1 MKKDDVIKAVADRVG
16 LSRADTRATINAFA
30 CVVVE
35 ALKAGD
41 RVQLT
46 GFATFWP
53 VEVRNPTA
61 INPRTR
67 VLQSVPD
74 YTKVKFRLSKNV
86 RNYLRKDNGGAVYD
100 VRLPAEEDRSE
111 EHTS

>member
-74 YTKVKFRLSKNV
+74 YTK
-86 RNYLRKDNGGAVYD
+86 
-100 VRLPAEEDRSE
+100 RSE
-111 EHTS
+111 EHTSELQSLMRISYAVFCLKKKNKTTITTT

>member
-61 INPRTR
+61 LNPRTR

-86 RNYLRKDNGGAVYD
+86 RNYLRQDNGGAVSD
-100 VRLPAEEDRSE
+100 EIGRAHV
-111 EHTS
+111 